1 MDAINSQIGQ
11 TFAVTSQASV
21 APSTR
26 NLEAENAIRQQETQ
40 NSEPRAAVT
49 DGNSPLQQ
57 ARNEAQ
63 DSFTSADTESGEQQS
78 DNQAVEQASR
88 EIEQFLQSQNRNL
101 SFSVDQDTQRSIVTV
116 TEADSGDVIRQ
127 IPSDE
132 VLRLAERLREF
143 QTDVGSSVGVLFNN
157 QV

>member
-11 TFAVTSQASV
+11 TFAVTSLANAEASTPRPV
-21 APSTR
+21 RETR
-26 NLEAENAIRQQETQ
+26 ELEQSSEAERSSVN
-40 NSEPRAAVT
+40 V
-49 DGNSPLQQ
+49 GNTPLQEQ
-57 ARNEAQ
+57 PSQPQ
-63 DSFTSADTESGEQQS
+63 DNSATVDIERGEQQS
-78 DNQAVEQASR
+78 DRETVEQASR

-101 SFSVDQDTQRSIVTV
+101 SFSVDQNTQRSVVTV